1 MGVLVSLGLAGS
13 ALARPVA
20 IGGLMQP
27 SSLDS
32 RLIGGQ
38 EMMAAWT
45 LPRLGVAVRNDP
57 LDLRLQLGQREL
69 RYAPTTGWRALGFAL
84 GVPLPLPQLQGGSLY
99 VPLEALRL
107 LGVGLLADT
116 PGLLDFAAPASV
128 PVATLPPS
136 APPAGAPTAP
146 SAVARPSPLPR
157 PAQSV
162 PAPSAPVQPAPVQP
176 SPGQPT
182 QPVPPQPAPLQP
194 SPPQPPQPQPPVEI
208 RPTNPPAPPTPPAPL
223 QPGIPLPAPQLSTRA
238 LANLDTVRVSR
249 TLYRTVEVQRV
260 VLEFSD
266 IAPYSVSREGAGLSI
281 LLPGVTSQPQT
292 QLLPSGDTLNLQAT
306 PTGST
311 LSLKTSGGR
320 STVFTLDEP
329 YRIVVDTVTYTD
341 DRVPPPVN
349 PDAIPEGVTYRQ
361 RGALHVL
368 SFDPARFRP
377 RVVSAPLGRASDV
390 AELVRAAGGVA
401 GVNGGYFDPASN
413 LPVDLVEL
421 AGQMTSGSLEKRG
434 TVGFTAQGEPL
445 FGYPRPR
452 YVLSGAF
459 GSVTVNSV
467 RARPDAALLTAF
479 VGDGRTSVGAQGLT
493 TVLVAP
499 GAAVIERAQ
508 SGEVVPGAGVLAFTF
523 DPVRFPSLP
532 RLAGLPLNVSLNWQ
546 ASDAPWASAVEALG
560 AGPLLVQ
567 GGRVVLD
574 PAREGFNTAAGIW
587 RATRQVAFGILGGQS
602 AIFFL
607 EHGTPETF
615 AAALAA
621 IGVRDAVRLDSGSSA
636 TAYLSGGYGGMGGYL
651 NTVWSRPVP
660 NAIVFVPRS
669 ADAQQAQPQKS
680 PK

>member
-1 MGVLVSLGLAGS
+1 MGVLVGLGLAGS

-32 RLIGGQ
+32 RLIAGQ

-57 LDLRLQLGQREL
+57 ADLRLQLGQREL
-69 RYAPTTGWRALGFAL
+69 RYAPATGWRALGFAL

-107 LGVGLLADT
+107 LGVGVLADT
-116 PGLLDFAAPASV
+116 PGLLDFAAPTSV

-136 APPAGAPTAP
+136 APPSAPA
-146 SAVARPSPLPR
+146 R

-162 PAPSAPVQPAPVQP
+162 PAPSAPVRPVPVQPAPGQP
-176 SPGQPT
+176 APGQPAPAVPTQQAPTQTPPT
-182 QPVPPQPAPLQP
+182 QPPPTQPAP
-194 SPPQPPQPQPPVEI
+194 PPAPVEI
-208 RPTNPPAPPTPPAPL
+208 RPVSPPAPAAPPSPM
-223 QPGIPLPAPQLSTRA
+223 QTGIPLPVPQLSTRA
-238 LANLDTVRVSR
+238 LAHLDTVRVSR

-260 VLEFSD
+260 VLEFND
-266 IAPYSVSREGAGLSI
+266 IAPYSVSRQSAGLSI
-281 LLPGVTSQPQT
+281 LMPGVTSQPQT
-292 QLLPSGDTLNLQAT
+292 QTLPSGDSLDIQTT
-306 PTGST
+306 PTGSALNLT
-311 LSLKTSGGR
+311 TSGGR

-349 PDAIPEGVTYRQ
+349 PDAIPEGVTYQQ

-377 RVVSAPLGRASDV
+377 RVISAPLGRASDV
-390 AELVRAAGGVA
+390 GELVRSVGGVA

-421 AGQMTSGSLEKRG
+421 SGQMTSGSLEKRG

-479 VGDGRTSVGAQGLT
+479 VGDGRTSVGAGNLT

-508 SGEVVPGAGVLAFTF
+508 SGELVPGAGVLAFTF
-523 DPVRFPSLP
+523 DPVRFPALP
-532 RLAGLPLNVSLNWQ
+532 RLAGLPLSVSLNWQ

-574 PAREGFNTAAGIW
+574 PVREGFNTAAGIW
-587 RATRQVAFGILGGQS
+587 RATRQVAFGILSGQS

-615 AAALAA
+615 AAALAG

-669 ADAQQAQPQKS
+669 ADAQKAQPQKS
-680 PK
+680 SK